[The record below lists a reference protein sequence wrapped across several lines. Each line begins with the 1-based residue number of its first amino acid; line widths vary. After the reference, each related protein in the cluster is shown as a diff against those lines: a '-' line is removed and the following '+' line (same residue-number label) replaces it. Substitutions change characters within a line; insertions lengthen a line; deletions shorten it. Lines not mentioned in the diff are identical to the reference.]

1 MPETYRDPRSLEPQP
16 PLPWSS
22 PGILVGLDGSA
33 GSIAALRRA
42 VKMAPALGLPLHAV
56 VVWDYPTLVS
66 GDYYYPEEYIDP
78 SEGVVD
84 IVGNAAEQ
92 VFDGDPPEW
101 FTSSLRRGKP
111 ARELVELSKEAAM
124 LVVGGR
130 GHGGFLGLL
139 LGSVSD
145 ACAAHAHCPVLV
157 VHDR

>member
-1 MPETYRDPRSLEPQP
+1 MPETVRDPRPHTPQS
-16 PLPWSS
+16 PLPWSR

-33 GSIAALRRA
+33 GSISALRHA
-42 VKMAPALGLPLHAV
+42 VRMGPHLGLPVHAV

-66 GDYYYPEEYIDP
+66 GEYFHPEDDSDP
-78 SEGVVD
+78 AEGVVD
-84 IVGNAAEQ
+84 VVGDATDR
-92 VFDGDPPEW
+92 VFAGDPPDW

-111 ARELVELSKEAAM
+111 ARELVEMSKEAAM

-145 ACAAHAHCPVLV
+145 ACAAHADCPVLV

>member
-1 MPETYRDPRSLEPQP
+1 MPETSRDPRSLEPQP
-16 PLPWSS
+16 PLPWAS
-22 PGILVGLDGSA
+22 PGILVGVDGSA

-42 VKMAPALGLPLHAV
+42 AKLAPALGLPLHAV

-66 GDYYYPEEYIDP
+66 GDYYYPEEYID
-78 SEGVVD
+78 SADGVVE
-84 IVGNAAEQ
+84 IVATAAEQ